1 MATNTYPDRTKS
13 EWIVEFKENPNSV
26 KETIEEVLGEKI
38 SSGNVDDF
46 FEDQEVLDTLEG
58 LFEWD
63 EYLRINANVTSWAP
77 VTLDDLDRQ
86 TAYEVLDEQS
96 YNHAS
101 DWDGYDESDLAV
113 EDRNLEVTVHN
124 LRLKIDQ
131 ESNETDSNETRSKKD
146 AKFFYDQIKPIV
158 DGHKPKTKKPD
169 VPAPVWDAFVERV
182 TKDITAKLTGVKI

>member
-13 EWIVEFKENPNSV
+13 EWIVQFKENPNSV
-26 KETIEEVLGEKI
+26 KETIEEVLGEKV

-46 FEDQEVLDTLEG
+46 FEDQEVLDTLES

-63 EYLRINANVTSWAP
+63 EDLRINANVTSWAP

-96 YNHAS
+96 YNHAG

-124 LRLKIDQ
+124 LRLKLDQ
-131 ESNETDSNETRSKKD
+131 EPNKSRSRKD
-146 AKFFYDQIKPIV
+146 AMVFYDQIKPIF
-158 DGHKPKTKKPD
+158 DRYNPSLKKVGEESPRWD
-169 VPAPVWDAFVERV
+169 VFVEQV
-182 TKDITAKLTGVKI
+182 TRDITAKLTGEEL